1 MSRTMSRPIAMVS
14 LALLLASVST
24 VQVGS
29 GAVAQEVPEPTA
41 INVEASAEINKS
53 SLDLQGPVS
62 RFNVLLPT
70 VGSHN
75 HRPAVVENGTG
86 AEFSLNRVDPG
97 DATLRT
103 EVEDGTDVEV
113 VEDDQGDQSIQLTD
127 ANGEIVGGIVIEATR
142 SSNGEPVHSE
152 LALEGETITPKFVA
166 GNDEVKE
173 PVSVDVYASTV
184 WYNKGWVTKKS
195 GKKYVVNL
203 DPTRLGRKQNALNTH
218 KTHVK
223 HAKKV
228 LGSANTKKYWN
239 YNIEQQFL
247 CHVVGA
253 WFPTGVYNMES
264 WRPTKKWRQI
274 ANPFD
279 RCNRK

>member
-1 MSRTMSRPIAMVS
+1 M
-14 LALLLASVST
+14 
-24 VQVGS
+24 
-29 GAVAQEVPEPTA
+29 
-41 INVEASAEINKS
+41 
-53 SLDLQGPVS
+53 
-62 RFNVLLPT
+62 
-70 VGSHN
+70 
-75 HRPAVVENGTG
+75 
-86 AEFSLNRVDPG
+86 DPG

-264 WRPTKKWRQI
+264 WRPTKKWQQI

>member
-1 MSRTMSRPIAMVS
+1 M
-14 LALLLASVST
+14 
-24 VQVGS
+24 
-29 GAVAQEVPEPTA
+29 AQEVPEPTP
-41 INVEASAEINKS
+41 INVEASAEISKG
-53 SLDLQGPVS
+53 SLNLQGPVS
-62 RFNVLLPT
+62 RFNVSLPPG
-70 VGSHN
+70 GSHN
-75 HRPAVVENGTG
+75 PRPAVVENGTG
-86 AEFSLNRVDPG
+86 AEFALNRVDPG
-97 DATLRT
+97 GAALRT
-103 EVEDGTDVEV
+103 EVEDGTEIEV

-127 ANGEIVGGIVIEATR
+127 ANGEIVGGILIEATR
-142 SSNGEPVHSE
+142 SSNGQPVRSE
-152 LALEGETITPKFVA
+152 LAVEGKTITPKFLA
-166 GNDEVKE
+166 GNDEIKE

-228 LGSANTKKYWN
+228 LGSTNTKKHWN

-264 WRPTKKWRQI
+264 WRPTKKWQQI